1 MPLYK
6 GFSTINRQKR
16 FHLTDFD
23 LVKQDLY
30 NHLHI
35 RKGEKLHSPNF
46 GTIIWDLVFDELSA
60 EIKLSIENDLNAVV
74 NHDPRVSAESLI
86 ITEYENGLQIFIELR
101 MLETNELEKLTI
113 QFDRRNRTS
122 SIT

>member
-35 RKGEKLHSPNF
+35 RKGEKLHTPTF
-46 GTIIWDLVFDELSA
+46 GTIIWDLVFDELTD
-60 EIKLSIENDLNAVV
+60 EIKLSIENDLNSVIRY
-74 NHDPRVSAESLI
+74 DPRIAAESLI

-122 SIT
+122 TII